1 MPAIHYNMI
10 KIGLILG
17 GIVFFLI
24 LEFIIPYKDNSV
36 SKFRRWLNNL
46 GLGIMNITVIQI
58 AFASLMIS
66 TSVYVSDKQIGLLN
80 LMLIPGWLK
89 IIDTIILMDLVMYF
103 WHIMT
108 HRVPLLWRFHRVHHS
123 DLDVDVS
130 TTVRFHIGEVIPQF
144 LVLTGTVYFIGADPV
159 GVLVFEC
166 VFLLADFFRHSKFRL
181 PSWFENIYWVLFVP
195 PSMHR
200 IHHSVDL
207 EERNTNFGTIF
218 SIWDRCLGTLLTGIN
233 QNQIWTG
240 VDGHIQEKKLEIYH
254 LMWMPFLPAVK

>member
-1 MPAIHYNMI
+1 MPEINYNMI
-10 KIGLILG
+10 KIGLISG
-17 GIVFFLI
+17 GVVFFLI
-24 LEFIIPYKDNSV
+24 LEIIIPYKENPV
-36 SKFRRWLNNL
+36 SKARRWLNNL
-46 GLGIMNITVIQI
+46 GLGIMNIAVVQI
-58 AFASLMIS
+58 LFASLIIS

-80 LMLIPGWLK
+80 LMEIPGWLK
-89 IIDTIILMDLVMYF
+89 IIDTIILMDLVMYL

-108 HRVPLLWRFHRVHHS
+108 HRVPLLWRFHRVHHT

-130 TTVRFHIGEVIPQF
+130 TTVRFHIGEVVLQA
-144 LVLTGTVYFIGADPV
+144 LVLIGTAYFIGADFI

-166 VFLLADFFRHSKFRL
+166 LFLLSDLFRHSRVRL
-181 PSWFENIYWVLFVP
+181 PSWFENAYWVFFVP

-218 SIWDRCLGTLLTGIN
+218 SIWDRFLGTLLTGIN

-254 LMWMPFLPAVK
+254 LMWMPFMPAVK

>member
-1 MPAIHYNMI
+1 MSEINYNMV
-10 KIGLILG
+10 KIGMVVG
-17 GIVFFLI
+17 GIVFFLV
-24 LEFIIPYKDNSV
+24 LELIIPYKDKSM
-36 SKFRRWLNNL
+36 SKLKRWMNNL
-46 GLGIMNITVIQI
+46 GLGVMNIMIAQI
-58 AFASLMIS
+58 IFVSLMIS
-66 TSVYVSDKQIGLLN
+66 TAVYVSDKQIGLLN
-80 LMLIPGWLK
+80 LIPIPNWLK

-123 DLDVDVS
+123 DLDMDVS

-144 LVLTGTVYFIGADPV
+144 LVFTGAIYFIGADPV

-166 VFLLADFFRHSKFRL
+166 VFLLTDFFRHSRFRL
-181 PSWFENIYWVLFVP
+181 PSWFENIYWVFFVP
-195 PSMHR
+195 PAMHR

-218 SIWDRCLGTLLTGIN
+218 SIWDRFFGTLLTGIN

-240 VDGHIQEKKLEIYH
+240 VDGHIQEKKLEIHH
-254 LMWMPFLPAVK
+254 LLLMPFLPAVK